1 MKNHLLILAAL
12 LIGFISCKKD
22 TPVVEEEKAK
32 PRLVFKFKFDSTQV
46 RLDNL
51 GNPAVMPANHQAQN
65 PKFNKMSAHYLEL
78 AQNDNT
84 SLGGGKV
91 LFKAAEVTTGITT
104 GTYTTAIDFNQ
115 AVLAGQGEEFFSIP
129 LSQVSAGSYKW
140 LRVSLAYQNYDIIYK
155 SPSIPGNGLASGTI
169 ASFIGYN
176 TYIGSYI
183 IKNQSVSVA
192 ANKLQGYWGFETTVL
207 GTTYTSSGQAPAGA
221 TTVVNPLFATSPI
234 PAGSC
239 LATGQFVNAAGAA
252 QVLTITGNET
262 EDIVITVSLSTNN
275 SFEWVENN
283 SDSYFEPA
291 AGDTVVD
298 MGIRGLK
305 PFLPN

>member
-12 LIGFISCKKD
+12 VIGFTSCKKD
-22 TPVVEEEKAK
+22 TPVVVEEKAK

-51 GNPAVMPANHQAQN
+51 GNPAVMPANHQGQH

-78 AQNDNT
+78 AQTDNT

-115 AVLAGQGEEFFSIP
+115 AVFAGQGEEFFSIP

-155 SPSIPGNGLASGTI
+155 SSAIPGNGLATGTI

-176 TYIGSYI
+176 TYINSYT
-183 IKNQSVSVA
+183 IKNQSMAVA

-207 GTTYTSSGQAPAGA
+207 GTTYTSSGQAPSGA

-239 LATGQFVNAAGAA
+239 LATGQFVNAAGTA
-252 QVLTITGNET
+252 QVLTITGDET
-262 EDIVITVSLSTNN
+262 EDIVITVSLCTNN
-275 SFEWVENN
+275 SFEWVEHS
-283 SDSYFEPA
+283 SDNYFEPA

-298 MGIRGLK
+298 MGVRGLK